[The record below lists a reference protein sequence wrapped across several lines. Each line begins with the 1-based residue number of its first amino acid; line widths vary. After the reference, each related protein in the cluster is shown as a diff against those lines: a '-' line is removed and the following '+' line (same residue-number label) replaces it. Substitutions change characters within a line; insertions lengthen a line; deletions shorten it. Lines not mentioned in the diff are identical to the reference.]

1 VWGAVC
7 LSVSVAGTIGLGG
20 LAGFGGP
27 IVFRR
32 CKCYLKGYIS
42 MQNARDTFYVTLR
55 DRLAAVN
62 PARTMVLR
70 GVTRPGV
77 LVEENELASAY
88 QPVDTFC
95 LRWTGFNV
103 EAQGNLPLATMVCEI
118 RYATDGDSVNGG
130 MDRGRL
136 LSAMDGE
143 LVAALSATPQN
154 TPKMSYVGAAGGSG
168 MAPVAMATN
177 VFWGDA
183 VFGAAAVNGERL
195 ERVATVEVFSY
206 QEAGEL

>member
-1 VWGAVC
+1 
-7 LSVSVAGTIGLGG
+7 
-20 LAGFGGP
+20 
-27 IVFRR
+27 
-32 CKCYLKGYIS
+32 

-88 QPVDTFC
+88 QPVNAFC
-95 LRWTGFNV
+95 LRWTGLSV
-103 EAQGNLPLATMVCEI
+103 DSQGALPLVAMVCEI
-118 RYATDGDSVNGG
+118 QYATDGDSGNGG

-136 LSAMDGE
+136 LSTMDGE
-143 LVAALSATPQN
+143 LVAAVSAAPPSA
-154 TPKMSYVGAAGGSG
+154 PKMNYVAAAGGSG
-168 MAPVAMATN
+168 LAPVTMATN
-177 VFWGDA
+177 VFWGDVSFGPA
-183 VFGAAAVNGERL
+183 VVNGERL

>member
-1 VWGAVC
+1 
-7 LSVSVAGTIGLGG
+7 
-20 LAGFGGP
+20 
-27 IVFRR
+27 
-32 CKCYLKGYIS
+32 

-55 DRLAAVN
+55 DRLAALN

-77 LVEENELASAY
+77 LVEENELASAVE
-88 QPVDTFC
+88 PVDAFC
-95 LRWTGFNV
+95 LRWTGLSV
-103 EAQGNLPLATMVCEI
+103 DAKGALPLATMVCEI
-118 RYATDGDSVNGG
+118 RYATDGSSGNGG

-143 LVAALSATPQN
+143 LVGAMSGAPQN
-154 TPKMSYVGAAGGSG
+154 TVKMNYGAASVGAA
-168 MAPVAMATN
+168 PVSMATN

-183 VFGAAAVNGERL
+183 VFGATVVKGERL